1 MRCVF
6 AALHFLR
13 MCAFL
18 CQVCVGVAG
27 AARAAKANGRG
38 GEGGLHIL
46 CVLVSQDSVPFVCG
60 VVSVCGVVRE
70 NM

>member
-6 AALHFLR
+6 AALPFLR

-46 CVLVSQDSVPFVCG
+46 CVCLVSQDIVPF
-60 VVSVCGVVRE
+60 VCGVVRE